1 MGSCF
6 IFLITYTAVSF
17 RYTGSSN
24 YLDYL
29 FSLNYWS
36 SNTLF
41 ILSFIFFF
49 TPIFSA
55 WIYFFFLKFCV
66 IFKTTVVFF
75 SKKLLVDAL
84 YVGTLTIHPFLFYFS
99 LIILY
104 LKVFFPKNFYQ
115 AGWQSLHFS
124 QLIWFLSLTLFL
136 GGFWGFQSTIWG
148 YFWVNDA
155 VEWLLLLAIFYSF
168 WYLHKIFC
176 LNKFWN
182 HAWFFCLMFNLILV
196 VRLNL
201 IPTRH
206 NFIQSSSLYA
216 IILAFYFFFLVK
228 LSQTHLFRL
237 PLGVSLPILF
247 LILVCCGSLTL
258 FKSFS
263 WVYFLF
269 FLIKSTSRT
278 FLRNFYLHFLLILF
292 FSVWNI
298 YFSYFFILYG
308 QVQNLYTNTTLYVQQ
323 LTILGKQI
331 ICWPKFLNL
340 EGVDFLTLT
349 DTIRSFRFTFEV
361 SCFVLLNNAP
371 LVTLSLLYFF
381 FFVKM
386 VELRLLYAT
395 KTFNEKSSPSRYYFM

>member
-1 MGSCF
+1 
-6 IFLITYTAVSF
+6 
-17 RYTGSSN
+17 
-24 YLDYL
+24 
-29 FSLNYWS
+29 
-36 SNTLF
+36 
-41 ILSFIFFF
+41 
-49 TPIFSA
+49 
-55 WIYFFFLKFCV
+55 
-66 IFKTTVVFF
+66 
-75 SKKLLVDAL
+75 
-84 YVGTLTIHPFLFYFS
+84 
-99 LIILY
+99 
-104 LKVFFPKNFYQ
+104 
-115 AGWQSLHFS
+115 
-124 QLIWFLSLTLFL
+124 
-136 GGFWGFQSTIWG
+136 
-148 YFWVNDA
+148 
-155 VEWLLLLAIFYSF
+155 
-168 WYLHKIFC
+168 
-176 LNKFWN
+176 
-182 HAWFFCLMFNLILV
+182 MFNLILV

-216 IILAFYFFFLVK
+216 IILAFYFFFLVN